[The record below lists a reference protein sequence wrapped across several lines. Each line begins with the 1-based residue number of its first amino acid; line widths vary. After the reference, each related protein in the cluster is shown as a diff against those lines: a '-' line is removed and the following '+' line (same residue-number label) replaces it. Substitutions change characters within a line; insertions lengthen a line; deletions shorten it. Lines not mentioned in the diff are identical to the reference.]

1 MTYKQ
6 KYKQL
11 TVTLCIG
18 FALILTFA
26 VLGKR
31 AIPAY
36 FFFDTVYGE
45 VVEYTVTKERPTF
58 MTVSDRTPQRH
69 DILIEYVLGEQTYW
83 IWENAHVYSSIGLIE
98 VGSSVTI
105 ALNPRQPEYGHVMS
119 YALFST
125 LASLIWP
132 FILLIFIVVTPQW
145 VYAKRKA
152 ENE

>member
-18 FALILTFA
+18 FALILTLA

-36 FFFDTVYGE
+36 LFFNTIHGE

-69 DILIEYVLGEQTYW
+69 DILIEYKVENKTYW
-83 IWENAHVYSSIGLIE
+83 IWENAHVYSSIGLIDI
-98 VGSSVTI
+98 GSTVTI
-105 ALNPRQPEYGHVMS
+105 ALNPQRPEYGYVMS

-152 ENE
+152 ANE

>member
-11 TVTLCIG
+11 TATLCIG

-83 IWENAHVYSSIGLIE
+83 IWENAHVYSRIGIIE

-105 ALNPRQPEYGHVMS
+105 ALNPQRPEYGYVMS

-152 ENE
+152 ANE